1 MHPVERA
8 LHKAGHP
15 QDIKKIINTEIVC
28 DRGKNVEQLGIEP
41 RTSPMLREHYTTK
54 PQPHLVTTQPPSAKV
69 WRSGLAAPLGFHG
82 IADSMGREYRDCSQG
97 GLGGLPDIIVSWIQG
112 ELEEQHHGGQE

>member
-1 MHPVERA
+1 
-8 LHKAGHP
+8 
-15 QDIKKIINTEIVC
+15 
-28 DRGKNVEQLGIEP
+28 
-41 RTSPMLREHYTTK
+41 MLREHYTTK
-54 PQPHLVTTQPPSAKV
+54 PQPHLVTTQPPSAKD